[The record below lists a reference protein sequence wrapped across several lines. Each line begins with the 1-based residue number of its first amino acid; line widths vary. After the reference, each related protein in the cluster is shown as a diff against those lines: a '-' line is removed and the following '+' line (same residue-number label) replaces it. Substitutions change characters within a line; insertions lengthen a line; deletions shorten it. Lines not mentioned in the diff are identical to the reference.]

1 MASRESTTRS
11 RLTNQNLSSKT
22 LEDYSKAQKF
32 DFEAAEEIGEMIAES
47 PAFQAL
53 NKRLLERRRAKRR
66 G

>member
-1 MASRESTTRS
+1 MCIRDS
-11 RLTNQNLSSKT
+11 NQDQSSKT

-53 NKRLLERRRAKRR
+53 EKRLLERRRARRR